1 MWSLW
6 NPITSQIINFP
17 PLILRG
23 SERDKDDIIYSCC
36 LSAPPDHPNSVL
48 LLMRSRKHK
57 FVYCSLGSDSFFP
70 NTRKRKVLRWTEMTY
85 AKQIRSITG
94 FDGWVHS
101 PTYCNGKVYAS
112 IKVFDNPIR
121 ILLVEVEIMVKYHK
135 RKKRTQVVITLLP
148 ILEFPKRKLYVEVD
162 CYSYALALKGSCID
176 LFTIRIG
183 IKDTVSMTVGAVN
196 VFKLDMDNKRWE
208 EVDDLK
214 DTMFTLELVA
224 DLSPVLYSSAIAS
237 SAFGGYVHIFWD
249 NRKIINSYHVKDKT
263 FSVSF
268 GPCLA
273 GSNHLSVWEMPEC
286 TRLEDAHAQIVERS
300 VKCDHEVN
308 FNCTKDDSHL
318 LLPTTSGYKCRLES
332 DHAES
337 EQEDDMDND
346 IIVRLV
352 NGNEDE
358 LHLLNI
364 PLHVLEVVM
373 EFCVGVEYL
382 KFRSTCKLCHSA
394 APLIQCNNGKASKRL
409 QTLLSPWLMVFNKHR
424 GVMTFTDP
432 MFGDKYFIKTPVQL
446 ICDFEIKYVRYGWL
460 LISKTADDS
469 LVFFNPFTSDIR
481 ELPELFYISDFC
493 FSAPP
498 TSPDCMV
505 VGLANLDVFIYF
517 VSGEPSWRHV
527 RLDLDN
533 DLCSYPFLT
542 LYGHDLY
549 AMRDNGGLDV
559 YKEMGREDLC
569 WERYVRPAPTSCCTS
584 FPQSY
589 QVRCEEHLLQVIV
602 GKFGESVE
610 VFKLNGST
618 QEWVKINGLGKHMI
632 FISSVSSLCIE
643 AKIPEMEN
651 KIYFPRLSSERG
663 NMVFYS
669 LETCMYHTFN
679 NKFIQEEFA
688 DFFGTKHFL
697 TRPTWIEPS
706 WC

>member
-1 MWSLW
+1 M
-6 NPITSQIINFP
+6 
-17 PLILRG
+17 
-23 SERDKDDIIYSCC
+23 
-36 LSAPPDHPNSVL
+36 SAPPDALTHFCS
-48 LLMRSRKHK
+48 LLMRSKKHK
-57 FVYCSLGSDSFFP
+57 FGTVASDDSI
-70 NTRKRKVLRWTEMTY
+70 NRTKRKELRWTEMTY
-85 AKQIRSITG
+85 AKQIMSITG
-94 FDGWVHS
+94 FDGWLHS
-101 PTYCNGKVYAS
+101 PTYCNGKVYAN
-112 IKVFDNPIR
+112 IKVFDNIR
-121 ILLVEVEIMVKYHK
+121 TLLVEVDMMVKYHK

-148 ILEFPKRKLYVEVD
+148 ILEFLKRKLHVEVD
-162 CYSYALALKGSCID
+162 CYSYALALKGSCTD

-183 IKDTVSMTVGAVN
+183 IKDTVRMTVGAVN
-196 VFKLDMDNKRWE
+196 VFKLYMDNKTWE

-214 DTMFTLELVA
+214 DTMFTMELVV
-224 DLSPVLYSSAIAS
+224 DVSPVLYSSTIAS
-237 SAFGGYVHIFWD
+237 SEFE
-249 NRKIINSYHVKDKT
+249 
-263 FSVSF
+263 
-268 GPCLA
+268 

-286 TRLEDAHAQIVERS
+286 TKLEDAHAQIVERS

-318 LLPTTSGYKCRLES
+318 LLPTSGYKCRLES

-432 MFGDKYFIKTPVQL
+432 MFGDKCFIKTPVQL
-446 ICDFEIKYVRYGWL
+446 ICDFEIKYARYGWL

-549 AMRDNGGLDV
+549 AMR
-559 YKEMGREDLC
+559 
-569 WERYVRPAPTSCCTS
+569 A
-584 FPQSY
+584 
-589 QVRCEEHLLQVIV
+589 
-602 GKFGESVE
+602 
-610 VFKLNGST
+610 
-618 QEWVKINGLGKHMI
+618 
-632 FISSVSSLCIE
+632 
-643 AKIPEMEN
+643 
-651 KIYFPRLSSERG
+651 
-663 NMVFYS
+663 
-669 LETCMYHTFN
+669 
-679 NKFIQEEFA
+679 
-688 DFFGTKHFL
+688 
-697 TRPTWIEPS
+697 
-706 WC
+706 